1 MIMQHVLGMQSL
13 VLNGEWGN
21 ALILSIC
28 FESMKTSNLSMWHL
42 REMHNSLIDYYCIL
56 SWNKSSSKKLIYFII
71 HSSFF
76 VRAWVRICRGNIHV
90 WERQFQLKVSWNGIT
105 KAWIWKYIAYRRR
118 SVWDGRKYN
127 FKNCKKFLYIVKNL
141 FAMHFCVIAKF
152 KLFRIWHKN
161 LRHFMGFLILTD
173 AIDRSHFLII
183 SSIIEEENYYY
194 WKSVHLS
201 LLQGLLDIKCVF

>member
-1 MIMQHVLGMQSL
+1 MLMESLLIYIYYFLFLFLFTFFFHFLFEFYIGEEWIRAWWIILREERECSLHWFYIGVCTWLYNMCLVCNHWYSMENGGMPI
-13 VLNGEWGN
+13 
-21 ALILSIC
+21 ILSIC

-127 FKNCKKFLYIVKNL
+127 FKNCKK
-141 FAMHFCVIAKF
+141 
-152 KLFRIWHKN
+152 
-161 LRHFMGFLILTD
+161 IL
-173 AIDRSHFLII
+173 
-183 SSIIEEENYYY
+183 
-194 WKSVHLS
+194 
-201 LLQGLLDIKCVF
+201 